1 MICVSFY
8 TIVVYLQLFSDLSL
22 TFKYQKVQ
30 ISKNLYFKGG
40 VIVNTEMEGN
50 RCKVEGMKGAD
61 KFKYRF

>member
-1 MICVSFY
+1 MICVSFF

-40 VIVNTEMEGN
+40 VIVSTEKEGN
-50 RCKVEGMKGAD
+50 RCKVEGI
-61 KFKYRF
+61 